1 MHDDNFIC
9 TITKIFELKLICL
22 DFVIISAGKESGFII
37 RFYVLQSSRNVCFA
51 RLPLHT
57 VYP

>member
-22 DFVIISAGKESGFII
+22 DLIISAGKESGFII